1 MTNIQWRIYDFI
13 KERSLEGKWT
23 SQKEIRDYLIN
34 KNFVDKIGLRT
45 IRKYV
50 HDIREDDTIQKI
62 ILTDY
67 VKGYRLMS
75 DEEELDY
82 LKKRKISILKM
93 LKQYYKD
100 VKRFNQNNQF
110 KITFGKYEREYIES
124 LINVENKDSKG
135 GD

>member
-34 KNFVDKIGLRT
+34 NNFAEKIGLRT
-45 IRKYV
+45 IRRNINEIRKD
-50 HDIREDDTIQKI
+50 DIIQKI

-67 VKGYRLMS
+67 SKGYRLMT

-100 VKRFNQNNQF
+100 VNRFNMNNQF

-124 LINVENKDSKG
+124 IINTEDKNI
-135 GD
+135 

>member
-1 MTNIQWRIYDFI
+1 MTDIQWRIYDFI
-13 KERSLEGKWT
+13 KERSLEKKWT

-34 KNFVDKIGLRT
+34 NDYIEKISLRT
-45 IRKYV
+45 IRKNI
-50 HDIREDDTIQKI
+50 HDIRKDDTIQKI

-75 DEEELDY
+75 YEEEFDY

-100 VKRFNQNNQF
+100 VNRFNMNNQI
-110 KITFGKYEREYIES
+110 KIAFGKYEREYIES
-124 LINVENKDSKG
+124 LINVEDE
-135 GD
+135 DI

>member
-34 KNFVDKIGLRT
+34 NNFAEKIGLRT
-45 IRKYV
+45 IRRNINEIRKD
-50 HDIREDDTIQKI
+50 DIIQKI

-67 VKGYRLMS
+67 SKGYRLMT

-100 VKRFNQNNQF
+100 VNRFNMNNQF

-124 LINVENKDSKG
+124 IINVEDKDI
-135 GD
+135 

>member
-13 KERSLEGKWT
+13 KERSLDGKWT

-34 KNFVDKIGLRT
+34 NNFAEKIGLRT
-45 IRKYV
+45 IRRNINEIRKD
-50 HDIREDDTIQKI
+50 DIIQKI

-67 VKGYRLMS
+67 SKGYRLMT

-100 VKRFNQNNQF
+100 VNRFNMNNQF

-124 LINVENKDSKG
+124 IINTEDKDI
-135 GD
+135 

>member
-34 KNFVDKIGLRT
+34 NNFAEKIGLRT
-45 IRKYV
+45 IRRNINE
-50 HDIREDDTIQKI
+50 IRKDDTIQKI

-67 VKGYRLMS
+67 SKGYRLMT

-100 VKRFNQNNQF
+100 VNRFNMNNQF
-110 KITFGKYEREYIES
+110 KIAFGKYEREYIES
-124 LINVENKDSKG
+124 IINVEDKDI
-135 GD
+135 

>member
-34 KNFVDKIGLRT
+34 NNFAEKIGLRT
-45 IRKYV
+45 IRRNINE
-50 HDIREDDTIQKI
+50 IRKNDTIQKI

-67 VKGYRLMS
+67 SKGYRLMT

-100 VKRFNQNNQF
+100 VNRFNMNNQF
-110 KITFGKYEREYIES
+110 KIAFGKYEREYIES
-124 LINVENKDSKG
+124 IINVEDKDI
-135 GD
+135 

>member
-34 KNFVDKIGLRT
+34 NNFAEKIGLRT
-45 IRKYV
+45 IRRNINE
-50 HDIREDDTIQKI
+50 IRKDDTIQKI

-67 VKGYRLMS
+67 SKGYRLMT

-100 VKRFNQNNQF
+100 VNRFNMNNQF

-124 LINVENKDSKG
+124 IINVEDKDM
-135 GD
+135 

>member
-34 KNFVDKIGLRT
+34 NNFAEKIGLRT
-45 IRKYV
+45 IRRNINEIRKD
-50 HDIREDDTIQKI
+50 DIIQKI

-67 VKGYRLMS
+67 SKGYRLMT

-100 VKRFNQNNQF
+100 VKRFNMNNQF

-124 LINVENKDSKG
+124 IINVEDKDI
-135 GD
+135 

>member
-34 KNFVDKIGLRT
+34 NGYAEKIGLRT
-45 IRKYV
+45 IRRNV
-50 HDIREDDTIQKI
+50 HDIRECDTIQKI

-100 VKRFNQNNQF
+100 VKRFNMNNQF

-124 LINVENKDSKG
+124 IINTEDKDI
-135 GD
+135 

>member
-1 MTNIQWRIYDFI
+1 MTNIQWKIYNYI

-34 KNFVDKIGLRT
+34 NNFAEKIGLRT
-45 IRKYV
+45 IRRNINE
-50 HDIREDDTIQKI
+50 IRKDDTIQKI

-67 VKGYRLMS
+67 SKGYRLMT

-100 VKRFNQNNQF
+100 VNRFNMNNQF
-110 KITFGKYEREYIES
+110 KIAFGKYEREYIES
-124 LINVENKDSKG
+124 IINVEDKDI
-135 GD
+135 

>member
-34 KNFVDKIGLRT
+34 NNFAEKIGLRT
-45 IRKYV
+45 IRRNINEIRKD
-50 HDIREDDTIQKI
+50 DIIQKI

-67 VKGYRLMS
+67 SKGYRLMT

-100 VKRFNQNNQF
+100 VKRFNMNNQF
-110 KITFGKYEREYIES
+110 KITFEKYEREYIES
-124 LINVENKDSKG
+124 IINAEDKDI
-135 GD
+135 

>member
-34 KNFVDKIGLRT
+34 NGYAEKIGLRT
-45 IRKYV
+45 IRRNV
-50 HDIREDDTIQKI
+50 HDIRQEDTIQKI

-67 VKGYRLMS
+67 SKGYRLMT
-75 DEEELDY
+75 DEEEIDY

-100 VKRFNQNNQF
+100 VNRFNMNNQF

-124 LINVENKDSKG
+124 IINVEDKNI
-135 GD
+135 

>member
-13 KERSLEGKWT
+13 KERSFEKKWT

-34 KNFVDKIGLRT
+34 NDYVEKIGLRT
-45 IRKYV
+45 IRKNI
-50 HDIREDDTIQKI
+50 HDIRKDDTIQKI

-67 VKGYRLMS
+67 VKGYRLMTN
-75 DEEELDY
+75 EEEFDY

-100 VKRFNQNNQF
+100 VNRFNMNNQF
-110 KITFGKYEREYIES
+110 KIAFGKYEREYIES
-124 LINVENKDSKG
+124 IINVEDKEI
-135 GD
+135 

>member
-34 KNFVDKIGLRT
+34 NNFAEKIGLRT
-45 IRKYV
+45 IRRNINEIRKD
-50 HDIREDDTIQKI
+50 DIIQKI

-67 VKGYRLMS
+67 SKGYRLMT

-100 VKRFNQNNQF
+100 VKRFNMNNQF
-110 KITFGKYEREYIES
+110 KITFGKYEREFIES
-124 LINVENKDSKG
+124 IINTEDKNI
-135 GD
+135 

>member
-34 KNFVDKIGLRT
+34 NNFAEKIGLRT
-45 IRKYV
+45 IRRNINEIRKD
-50 HDIREDDTIQKI
+50 DIIQKI

-67 VKGYRLMS
+67 SKGYRLMT

-100 VKRFNQNNQF
+100 VKRFNMNNQF
-110 KITFGKYEREYIES
+110 KITFGQYEREYIES
-124 LINVENKDSKG
+124 IINTEDKNI
-135 GD
+135 

>member
-34 KNFVDKIGLRT
+34 NNFAEKIGLRT
-45 IRKYV
+45 IRRNINEIRKD
-50 HDIREDDTIQKI
+50 DIIQKI

-67 VKGYRLMS
+67 SKGYRLMT

-100 VKRFNQNNQF
+100 VKRFNMNNQF

-124 LINVENKDSKG
+124 IINTEDKDI
-135 GD
+135 

>member
-34 KNFVDKIGLRT
+34 NNFAEKIGLRT
-45 IRKYV
+45 IRRNINEIRKD
-50 HDIREDDTIQKI
+50 DIIQKI

-67 VKGYRLMS
+67 SKGYRLMT

-100 VKRFNQNNQF
+100 VNRFNMNNQF
-110 KITFGKYEREYIES
+110 KIAFGKYEREYIES
-124 LINVENKDSKG
+124 IINVEDKDI
-135 GD
+135 

>member
-34 KNFVDKIGLRT
+34 NNFAEKIGLRT
-45 IRKYV
+45 IRRNINEIRKD
-50 HDIREDDTIQKI
+50 DIIQKI

-67 VKGYRLMS
+67 SKGYRLMT

-100 VKRFNQNNQF
+100 VKRFNMNNQF

-124 LINVENKDSKG
+124 IINAEDKDI
-135 GD
+135 

>member
-1 MTNIQWRIYDFI
+1 MTNIQWRIYDYI

-34 KNFVDKIGLRT
+34 NGYAEKIGLRA
-45 IRKYV
+45 IRRNI
-50 HDIREDDTIQKI
+50 HDIRQEDTIQKI

-67 VKGYRLMS
+67 SKGYRLMT
-75 DEEELDY
+75 DEEEIDY

-100 VKRFNQNNQF
+100 VKRFNMNNQF

-124 LINVENKDSKG
+124 IINAENKNI
-135 GD
+135 

>member
-34 KNFVDKIGLRT
+34 NGYAEKIGLRT
-45 IRKYV
+45 IRRNV
-50 HDIREDDTIQKI
+50 HDIRQEDTIQKI

-67 VKGYRLMS
+67 SKGYRLMT
-75 DEEELDY
+75 DEEEIDY

-100 VKRFNQNNQF
+100 VKRFNMNNQF

-124 LINVENKDSKG
+124 IINVEDKDI
-135 GD
+135 

>member
-34 KNFVDKIGLRT
+34 NNFAEKIGLRT
-45 IRKYV
+45 IRRNINEIRKD
-50 HDIREDDTIQKI
+50 DIIQKI

-67 VKGYRLMS
+67 SKGYRLMT

-100 VKRFNQNNQF
+100 VNRFNMNNQF

-124 LINVENKDSKG
+124 IINTEDKDI
-135 GD
+135 

>member
-13 KERSLEGKWT
+13 KERSLGGKWT

-34 KNFVDKIGLRT
+34 NNFAEKIGLRT
-45 IRKYV
+45 IRRNINEIRKD
-50 HDIREDDTIQKI
+50 DIIQKI

-67 VKGYRLMS
+67 SKGYRLMT

-100 VKRFNQNNQF
+100 VNRFNMNNQF

-124 LINVENKDSKG
+124 IINVENEDI
-135 GD
+135 

>member
-1 MTNIQWRIYDFI
+1 MTNIQWKIYNYI

-34 KNFVDKIGLRT
+34 NNFAEKIGLRT
-45 IRKYV
+45 IRRNINE
-50 HDIREDDTIQKI
+50 IRKDDTIQKI

-67 VKGYRLMS
+67 SKGYRLMS
-75 DEEELDY
+75 DEEEIDY

-100 VKRFNQNNQF
+100 VNRFNMNNQV

-124 LINVENKDSKG
+124 LINVENKNI
-135 GD
+135 